1 MRTVEGLL
9 AMAED
14 EPRSEIK
21 RSADDMMAELHLE
34 PFFINGHIYSY
45 TYFILK
51 SKKLGFGANRTQGF
65 FSLSLKLVMYLE
77 HSFSRLDWVYSNAVI
92 IICLNEC
99 YLFPI
104 VNLGIPY

>member
-34 PFFINGHIYSY
+34 PFFHQW
-45 TYFILK
+45 
-51 SKKLGFGANRTQGF
+51 A
-65 FSLSLKLVMYLE
+65 
-77 HSFSRLDWVYSNAVI
+77 
-92 IICLNEC
+92 
-99 YLFPI
+99 YLFI
-104 VNLGIPY
+104 YLFHSEIKEVRFWSK

>member
-1 MRTVEGLL
+1 
-9 AMAED
+9 
-14 EPRSEIK
+14 
-21 RSADDMMAELHLE
+21 
-34 PFFINGHIYSY
+34 
-45 TYFILK
+45 
-51 SKKLGFGANRTQGF
+51 
-65 FSLSLKLVMYLE
+65 MYLE